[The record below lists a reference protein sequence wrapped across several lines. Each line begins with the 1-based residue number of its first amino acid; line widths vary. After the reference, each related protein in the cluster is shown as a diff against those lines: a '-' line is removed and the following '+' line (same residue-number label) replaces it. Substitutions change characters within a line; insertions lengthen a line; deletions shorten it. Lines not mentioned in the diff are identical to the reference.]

1 MQSFVSK
8 TRNLA
13 SDTASMFEVLTDL
26 FPGVEECIF
35 NNLTV
40 RDECTNQGFIYL
52 DLFRSL
58 RFIINI

>member
-1 MQSFVSK
+1 MSK
-8 TRNLA
+8 TKNLA
-13 SDTASMFEVLTDL
+13 ADTASMFEVLTDL

-40 RDECTNQGFIYL
+40 RDECTDQGCIYS

-58 RFIINI
+58 QFIINI